1 VNKRKV
7 GLVLFWIGVV
17 WGFLWGILGSIH
29 QTEFYLRVLTFEEL
43 EQSIWA
49 TSGTLG
55 TIYGFGPPL
64 AALIAGVGLLL
75 YKGASRSTVWKF
87 AVGVFVAIIAT
98 AVIGQ
103 LGHHPL
109 LYAIAATLILLFFF
123 GALWFWA
130 QERTTLQD
138 QSSAASDLM
147 LVGYVFMLNGVW
159 FTCAVVSWYWHKAF
173 AATAG
178 DRPPL
183 MDPIVVM
190 IYFALGWLFLFL
202 GQYKSRQQQ
211 SRKGDK

>member
-1 VNKRKV
+1 MTRQKV
-7 GLVLFWIGVV
+7 GLLLFWIGII

-43 EQSIWA
+43 QQSIWA
-49 TSGTLG
+49 TTGILGTL
-55 TIYGFGPPL
+55 YGFGPPL
-64 AALIAGVGLLL
+64 AALVAGVGLLL
-75 YKGASRSTVWKF
+75 YRGTKGSTVWKF
-87 AVGVFVAIIAT
+87 AVGVFIAMIIT
-98 AVIGQ
+98 AVTGQ

-123 GALWFWA
+123 GTLWFWA
-130 QERTTLQD
+130 QERTTLQG
-138 QSSAASDLM
+138 QSSAATELK

-173 AATAG
+173 AGTAG

-202 GQYKSRQQQ
+202 SDYKSRQQ
-211 SRKGDK
+211 

>member
-1 VNKRKV
+1 MTRQKV
-7 GLVLFWIGVV
+7 GLLLFWIGII
-17 WGFLWGILGSIH
+17 WGFSWGILGSIH

-43 EQSIWA
+43 QQSIWA
-49 TSGTLG
+49 TTGILGTL
-55 TIYGFGPPL
+55 YGFGPPL
-64 AALIAGVGLLL
+64 AALVAGVGLLL
-75 YKGASRSTVWKF
+75 YRGTKGSTVWKF
-87 AVGVFVAIIAT
+87 AVGVFIAMIIT
-98 AVIGQ
+98 AVTGQ

-123 GALWFWA
+123 GTLWFWA
-130 QERTTLQD
+130 QARTTLQG
-138 QSSAASDLM
+138 QSSAAAELK

-173 AATAG
+173 AGTAG

-202 GQYKSRQQQ
+202 GHYKSRQQQ
-211 SRKGDK
+211 G